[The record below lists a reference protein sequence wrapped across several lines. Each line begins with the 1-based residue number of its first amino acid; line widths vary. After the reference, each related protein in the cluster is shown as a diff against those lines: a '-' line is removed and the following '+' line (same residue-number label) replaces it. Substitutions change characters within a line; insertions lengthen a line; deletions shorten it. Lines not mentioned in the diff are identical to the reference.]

1 MELNRHYAFAVCSPS
16 RVSLMTGRLPYHANQ
31 ANLGN
36 CDPAMG
42 APDNMTMMSTK
53 LKSAGFVL
61 PLDDELALQKSFAFF
76 TNESESAAIQSFNQQ
91 L

>member
-1 MELNRHYAFAVCSPS
+1 
-16 RVSLMTGRLPYHANQ
+16 
-31 ANLGN
+31 
-36 CDPAMG
+36 MG